1 MKAREKAYNC
11 LCDIVL
17 GKSYSNLYLRK
28 EINDF
33 SSADKGLITNI
44 VYGTMQNYLYLRYQ
58 WEAYVQSDIAADMAL
73 LMDMSIYQFLFM
85 DKVPEYAVV
94 NEAVEIA
101 AKKHKGK
108 YKAMINAMLRRF
120 LREGKRP
127 ILGDALFQLSIKTSH
142 PLWVVKMW
150 EKQYG
155 YEIAERI
162 CLDDQGAPALAAR
175 VNTCVTSRD
184 EIIAANPDFE
194 KGCLSEDAL
203 LYHGG
208 NIADTKEYLT
218 GRVSIQDEA
227 SQCVALLVDPQPDES
242 ILDMCAAPGTKTC
255 HMAQLMKNEG
265 EIIALDIHE
274 HRVELISNAAARL
287 GLSIIQP
294 WCFDA
299 CEINH
304 EYDEESFDRVLVDA
318 PCSGYGVMKRKNDIK
333 VHMQPEDMDSLLP
346 LQAKLLDTAFKMV
359 KPGGVLVY
367 STCTLNKKENEK
379 QIEKFLGLHDN
390 AQLISQRTIFPYEY
404 NTDGFYMAKLVKAEK
419 A

>member
-17 GKSYSNLYLRK
+17 GKSYSNLLLRK

-33 SSADKGLITNI
+33 DAKDKGLITNI
-44 VYGTMQNYLYLRYQ
+44 VYGTMQNYLYLRFQ
-58 WEAYVQSDIAADMAL
+58 WEAYVQTDIAADMAL

-101 AKKHKGK
+101 SRKHKGK

-120 LREGKRP
+120 LREGKRE
-127 ILGDALFQLSIKTSH
+127 IKGDQVEQLALKTSH
-142 PLWVVKMW
+142 PLWVVRMW

-155 YEIAERI
+155 YEITEKI
-162 CLDDQGAPALAAR
+162 CLDDHGSPALAAR
-175 VNTCVTSRD
+175 VNTCVTTRE
-184 EIIAANPDFE
+184 EIIANNPDFE
-194 KGCLSEDAL
+194 KGSLSEDAL
-203 LYHGG
+203 IYHGG

-218 GRVSIQDEA
+218 GRLSIQDEA

-242 ILDMCAAPGTKTC
+242 VLDMCAAPGTKTC

-274 HRVELISNAAARL
+274 HRVELISSSAARL
-287 GLSIIQP
+287 GLSIVQP
-294 WCFDA
+294 WCCDA

-333 VHMQPEDMDSLLP
+333 VHMRPEDMDSLLP
-346 LQAKLLDTAFKMV
+346 LQAKLLDTGFKMV

-379 QIEKFLGLHDN
+379 QIERFLSIHEDATLE
-390 AQLISQRTIFPYEY
+390 SQRTIFPFEY
-404 NTDGFYMAKLVKAEK
+404 NTDGFYMAKIIKADK
-419 A
+419 

>member
-1 MKAREKAYNC
+1 
-11 LCDIVL
+11 
-17 GKSYSNLYLRK
+17 
-28 EINDF
+28 
-33 SSADKGLITNI
+33 
-44 VYGTMQNYLYLRYQ
+44 
-58 WEAYVQSDIAADMAL
+58 
-73 LMDMSIYQFLFM
+73 
-85 DKVPEYAVV
+85 
-94 NEAVEIA
+94 
-101 AKKHKGK
+101 
-108 YKAMINAMLRRF
+108 
-120 LREGKRP
+120 
-127 ILGDALFQLSIKTSH
+127 
-142 PLWVVKMW
+142 
-150 EKQYG
+150 
-155 YEIAERI
+155 
-162 CLDDQGAPALAAR
+162 
-175 VNTCVTSRD
+175 
-184 EIIAANPDFE
+184 
-194 KGCLSEDAL
+194 
-203 LYHGG
+203 
-208 NIADTKEYLT
+208 
-218 GRVSIQDEA
+218 
-227 SQCVALLVDPQPDES
+227 
-242 ILDMCAAPGTKTC
+242 MCAAPGTKTC

-333 VHMQPEDMDSLLP
+333 VHMQSEDMDTLLP

-404 NTDGFYMAKLVKAEK
+404 NTDGFYMAKLIKAEK